1 MRSCLKVL
9 KRGFGGGGEGKGKG
23 VVLLTSC
30 DAIMLVYRI
39 PNLVDFYQYDQSS
52 ILNLYISN
60 SK

>member
-9 KRGFGGGGEGKGKG
+9 KRGFGGGREGKGRG